1 MELRKCKGMGPGF
14 PSVVSVK
21 KGSVRSLLYLYLL
34 HLSRDD
40 NAKEDWEPSS
50 NM

>member
-1 MELRKCKGMGPGF
+1 MKEMQRDGSWLSKCHVF
-14 PSVVSVK
+14 EERLSDVS
-21 KGSVRSLLYLYLL
+21 LPY
-34 HLSRDD
+34 LSRDD